1 MEGQVALMTLGIS
14 VAHSQEEPAP
24 GYVGCDQLM
33 HGGRPA
39 GGRRGVGTLQLGR
52 ERPARLP
59 GAKLIRTPSHSPRDQ
74 RRWRL
79 GPQRNVWRSRG
90 R

>member
-39 GGRRGVGTLQLGR
+39 GG
-52 ERPARLP
+52 P
-59 GAKLIRTPSHSPRDQ
+59 TP
-74 RRWRL
+74 RRWDTATRA
-79 GPQRNVWRSRG
+79 
-90 R
+90 